1 MTERLYYTDSY
12 LTEFD
17 ARIVETSDDGRRVYL
32 DCTAFYPT
40 SGGQPFDVGTL
51 NGAAVVDVVDE
62 GDQIAHVLNAPLS
75 GAGPRPASGRIDWPR
90 RQDHMQQHTGQ
101 HLLSAVFEE
110 LFHFPT
116 LSFHLGQESSTIELG
131 AASVT
136 AAQLEKVELRC
147 AEIVAES
154 RQVLVT
160 FEDEPAALRKES
172 HRTGTLRIISIANLD
187 RSACGGTH
195 VRNTAEIGPV
205 LTRKLDKVRGNIRV
219 EFVCGYRALAQ
230 ARADYRTLSAI
241 GRTLSAP
248 FDQAPG
254 MIAAQSE
261 RIKTLEKLAQRQ
273 STELATREGRDLYSQ
288 GQRRVTE
295 RREIDDAT
303 RAKAQA
309 FVSGGEAVYL
319 AISENPPSVL
329 LAASPDSGIHA
340 GDRVKAAVTAVGG
353 RGGGNAT
360 LAQGSVPTA
369 EALSAVAA
377 ALEALVAQASAC
389 EPTAPVQ

>member
-1 MTERLYYTDSY
+1 
-12 LTEFD
+12 
-17 ARIVETSDDGRRVYL
+17 
-32 DCTAFYPT
+32 
-40 SGGQPFDVGTL
+40 
-51 NGAAVVDVVDE
+51 
-62 GDQIAHVLNAPLS
+62 
-75 GAGPRPASGRIDWPR
+75 
-90 RQDHMQQHTGQ
+90 MQQHTGQ
-101 HLLSAVFEE
+101 HLLSVVFEE

-116 LSFHLGQESSTIELG
+116 LSFHLGDESSTIELG
-131 AASVT
+131 AASLT
-136 AAQLEKVELRC
+136 AAQLETVEQRC

-154 RQVLVT
+154 RPVTVT
-160 FEDEPAALRKES
+160 FEDEPADLRKES

-195 VRNTAEIGPV
+195 VRSTAEIGPV

-254 MIAAQSE
+254 LIAAQSE

-273 STELATREGRDLYSQ
+273 STELATREGRELYAE
-288 GQRRVTE
+288 GHRRVTE
-295 RREIDDAT
+295 HREIDDAT

-309 FVSGGEAVYL
+309 FIAGGAAVYL

-360 LAQGSVPTA
+360 LAQGSVPTV
-369 EALSAVAA
+369 EAL
-377 ALEALVAQASAC
+377 ASVESYLC
-389 EPTAPVQ
+389 S